1 MSDEKERLKSVE
13 ILQSALGVMIK
24 VLVRYLLPWIMRA
37 LSKVDMNKVL
47 ADDAALMRRA
57 SLMVKAMTK
66 MPASLLALVLGAYT
80 EESPAVVK
88 SAGPILE
95 KAAEVD
101 AAVVKN
107 LIDRQGAALGGLLLP
122 LIEKMRE
129 LGERDRAV
137 IAEGIADV
145 LPGLLAQLRS
155 AWPGVTELLNRY
167 IEIDEE
173 LREIPHHIADLS
185 MNICLDGAAV
195 NFRLAGLKLL
205 VSGEPSEEADFT
217 VTMTRDLIA
226 DMVEAFLGPRPME
239 VIMAMPMDGLV
250 LEGHATVALSLL
262 PLIRGVMDKFD
273 VDMERLLDIT
283 YLDTEFE

>member
-1 MSDEKERLKSVE
+1 MSDEKEGLRIVE
-13 ILQSALGVMIK
+13 ILQGAFGVM
-24 VLVRYLLPWIMRA
+24 VRVVVRYLLPSIMRV
-37 LSKVDMNKVL
+37 LSRVDMNKML

-66 MPASLLALVLGAYT
+66 MPATLLVFVLGAST
-80 EESPAVVK
+80 GELPAVVK
-88 SAGPILE
+88 SASPILE

-101 AAVVKN
+101 ATVVKN
-107 LIDRQGAALGGLLLP
+107 LIDRQGTALGGLYPPLL
-122 LIEKMRE
+122 EKMRE
-129 LGERDRAV
+129 LKEKDRAA
-137 IAEGIADV
+137 IAEKTARA
-145 LPGLLAQLRS
+145 LPETISQLQS

-185 MNICLDGAAV
+185 MNICIDGAAV

-205 VSGEPSEEADFT
+205 VSGGLGEEVDFT
-217 VTMTRDLIA
+217 VTMTKDLIA
-226 DMVEAFLGPRPME
+226 DIVKAFLGPSPME
-239 VIMAMPMDGLV
+239 VILTMPMDGLEM
-250 LEGHATVALSLL
+250 EGYAAVAFTLL